1 MILVLIYTFKSK
13 TFLMIFKNESKK
25 ILVTGG
31 AGFIG
36 SALICKLL
44 EFDNCDIL
52 NLDKLGY
59 ASDLTSIKNKLA
71 NFIIIPDGKY
81 KFAKSDLCDLV
92 STQKIITNF
101 QPDIIFNLAAETH
114 VDRSIDSPSS
124 FINNNIVGT
133 YNLLD
138 SSLIYWN
145 SLNSEKKKSFR
156 LIHISTDEVF
166 GSLGN
171 NNKFTEKSPYLPS
184 SPYSASKAS
193 SDFLVK
199 AWNKTFNL
207 PTITTNCSNNYGPW
221 QYPEKLIPNT
231 ILKACLGKKIP
242 VYGNGN
248 NIRDWLFVD
257 DHINALLKVA
267 EYGKVG
273 SNYCIGGECEK
284 SNIEVVKK
292 ICNLISELQQNKE
305 DYSKLITFVKDR
317 PGHDFRYSVD
327 ISKIKK
333 DLKWFP
339 KSNFEEGLKITIKW
353 YLENLKWCTDIY
365 NKSGFSGNR
374 LGLIE

>member
-1 MILVLIYTFKSK
+1 
-13 TFLMIFKNESKK
+13 MIFENNFRK

-36 SALICKLL
+36 SALVRKLL
-44 EFDNCDIL
+44 DFENCNIL
-52 NLDKLGY
+52 NIDKYGY
-59 ASDLTSIKNKLA
+59 ASDLTSIQNKIS
-71 NFIIIPDGKY
+71 NFKSIKDDKY
-81 KFAKSDLCDLV
+81 KFSKIDLCNLN
-92 STQKIITNF
+92 SIQKIIINF

-114 VDRSIDSPSS
+114 VDRSIDGPSS
-124 FINNNIVGT
+124 FINNNIIGT

-138 SSLIYWN
+138 SSLKYWN
-145 SLNSEKKKSFR
+145 SLSAEKKKIFR

-166 GSLGN
+166 GSLGSD
-171 NNKFTEKSPYLPS
+171 NKFNEKSPYLPN

-199 AWNKTFNL
+199 AWHKTYNL

-231 ILKACLGKKIP
+231 IIKACSKQKIP
-242 VYGNGN
+242 VYGKGN

-257 DHINALLKVA
+257 DHINALLIVA
-267 EYGKVG
+267 ENGQIG

-292 ICNLISELQQNKE
+292 ICLIITELQENNE

-317 PGHDFRYSVD
+317 PGHDYRYSVD
-327 ISKIKK
+327 ITKIKK
-333 DLKWFP
+333 DLNWSP
-339 KSNFEEGLKITIKW
+339 KSNFENYLKYTVGW
-353 YLENLKWCTDIY
+353 YLKNLKWC
-365 NKSGFSGNR
+365 NSMFKKSNFNGKR
-374 LGLIE
+374 LGLI